1 MIIDLIILI
10 FLIVMILVGWHRGL
24 LLTLANLAATVF
36 SLVLTWL
43 LLDPVINLLE
53 SAPFMTPFAD
63 QITRRLVEPLQAT
76 SGSIRAA
83 VGTLTLPPV
92 LENLLLTKIP
102 NPDSSVPQSWTDL
115 SGQLFRFTLTAIV
128 FILLFL
134 AISFLIFWVSRAL
147 TKTMDKIPL
156 IGFANHLGGL
166 IGGLAFGL
174 VIVHVLLLL
183 CGLLAP
189 WLTDLN
195 KWLSGSILVNWFYEV
210 NLLQRIMD
218 TIY

>member
-1 MIIDLIILI
+1 MVVDLIILV

-24 LLTLANLAATVF
+24 LVTLAKLVATIL

-63 QITRRLVEPLQAT
+63 QVTRRLVEPLQAT
-76 SGSIRAA
+76 SGSIRDA
-83 VGTLTLPPV
+83 VGTLTLPPI
-92 LENLLLTKIP
+92 LEDLLLAKIP
-102 NPDSSVPQSWTDL
+102 DPDSSVPQSWTDL

-128 FILLFL
+128 FILLFMI
-134 AISFLIFWVSRAL
+134 ISFLIFWISRTL
-147 TKTMDKIPL
+147 TKTMDKLPL

-174 VIVHVLLLL
+174 LIIHIALLL